1 MSKYNFDTIINRKN
15 TNSLKYDFAESRNY
29 PKDVLPYWVADMDF
43 KTPKEVTDALINR
56 ISHGIFGYT
65 YYKDDYLDV
74 VKKWFYNHYDYKIEN
89 DWIVTTPGVVFAIVT
104 AINAFT
110 EANDAVII
118 QQPVYYPFRTSIINN
133 NRKLVVNSLVYK
145 DNKYSIDFN
154 DFEDKIIK
162 NKVKLFILCNPHNPV
177 GRVWTKEEL
186 TKLGDICL
194 KHNVIVV
201 SDEIHCDFVYHGYVH
216 TPFASIKEEFANITI
231 TCTSPSKT
239 FNLAGLQI
247 SNIFIKNPSLRRKF
261 KYQRNLTGYDEPN
274 TLGLSACQAAY
285 SYGEPW
291 LKELKAY
298 LSENIRKTNEFINEH
313 LNKVKLIKTEGT
325 YLIWLDF
332 SAYNLSDDELNNIII
347 NKANLWLDKGSMF
360 GIEGEQFQRINVAC
374 PWALLEKALINLKEA
389 FKDYN

>member
-1 MSKYNFDTIINRKN
+1 MSKYDFDTVINRKN
-15 TNSLKYDFAESRNY
+15 TNSLKYDFAEKRNY

-56 ISHGIFGYT
+56 INHGIFGYT

-110 EANDAVII
+110 EEGDAVII
-118 QQPVYYPFRTSIINN
+118 QQPVYYPFRTSIVNN

-145 DNKYSIDFN
+145 DNKYSIDFD
-154 DFEDKIIK
+154 DFEEKIIL
-162 NKVKLFILCNPHNPV
+162 NKVKLFILCNPQNPV

-186 TKLGDICL
+186 TKLGEICL
-194 KHNVIVV
+194 RHNVIVV
-201 SDEIHCDFVYHGYVH
+201 SDEIHCDFVYEGYKH
-216 TPFASIKEEFANITI
+216 TPFASINEEFEDITI

-247 SNIFIKNPSLRRKF
+247 SNIFIKNSSLRRRFKF
-261 KYQRNLTGYDEPN
+261 QRNLTGYDEPN
-274 TLGLSACQAAY
+274 TLGLTACYAAY
-285 SYGEPW
+285 SYGDPW

-298 LSENIRKTNEFINEH
+298 LLENIRKTNEFLNEH

-360 GIEGEQFQRINVAC
+360 GPEGEQFQRINVAC
-374 PWALLEKALINLKEA
+374 PWIILEKALNNLKEA
-389 FKDYN
+389 FKEYI